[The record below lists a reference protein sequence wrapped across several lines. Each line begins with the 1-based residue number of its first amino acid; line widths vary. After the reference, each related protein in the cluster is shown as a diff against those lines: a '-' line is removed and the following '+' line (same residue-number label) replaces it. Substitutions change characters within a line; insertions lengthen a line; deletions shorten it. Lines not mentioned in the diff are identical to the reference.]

1 MKHEPYTCIRC
12 NYSTERKNNMFY
24 HLYKMKKT
32 CPGTKNVIELT
43 EEIKQHIMENRIYKI
58 PDEPKAPTITNIINT
73 NNTINNFIA
82 NMDPIEKIN
91 NYTTFKNIELSDFGD
106 SIENSLRCK
115 VRLLQNKRN
124 DIAIDNTGLLEIVD
138 QVSSLASHNI
148 EDFNILYDDKYNKL
162 KLYEFGSWNESIII
176 SGVKT
181 YLIKIQEFYLDNYE
195 AYLIR
200 KIELPDTNCR
210 NKNKSRELL
219 IEYYKFIGCFDI
231 DPLTKDKTD
240 HEILYDE
247 ESNDEDTSISE
258 KYYALYVKTRDDI
271 KKGFINTIN
280 KQVIDIIKKNS
291 QRNVNE
297 LNKKVT
303 SLFHMEEEFKNK
315 ITK

>member
-1 MKHEPYTCIRC
+1 
-12 NYSTERKNNMFY
+12 
-24 HLYKMKKT
+24 
-32 CPGTKNVIELT
+32 
-43 EEIKQHIMENRIYKI
+43 
-58 PDEPKAPTITNIINT
+58 
-73 NNTINNFIA
+73 
-82 NMDPIEKIN
+82 MDPIEKIN
-91 NYTTFKNIELSDFGD
+91 KYTTFKNIELSDFGD

-162 KLYEFGSWNESIII
+162 KLYEFGSWNESIVI

-200 KIELPDTNCR
+200 KIELPDTNYR
-210 NKNKSRELL
+210 NKNKSKELL

-258 KYYALYVKTRDDI
+258 KYYTLYVKTRDDI

-315 ITK
+315 ITSAP